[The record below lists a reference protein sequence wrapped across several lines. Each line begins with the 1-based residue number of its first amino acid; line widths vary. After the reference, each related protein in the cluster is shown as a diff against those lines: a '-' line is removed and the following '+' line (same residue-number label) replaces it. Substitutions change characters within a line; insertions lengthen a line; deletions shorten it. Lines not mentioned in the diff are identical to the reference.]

1 MLLLRPGAVM
11 PIYEYSCQQCGSL
24 STVFSRSIRHAVE
37 PQCGACGNSDVRRI
51 FSAFSH
57 HRGTSAKLDMPGTGT
72 IAPSLDY
79 YKDPR
84 NIGKNVE
91 ASFEKMGM
99 ELPRSVKESIQS
111 GRDGIIPEDI
121 QL

>member
-1 MLLLRPGAVM
+1 MNPL
-11 PIYEYSCQQCGSL
+11 
-24 STVFSRSIRHAVE
+24 
-37 PQCGACGNSDVRRI
+37 
-51 FSAFSH
+51 
-57 HRGTSAKLDMPGTGT
+57 
-72 IAPSLDY
+72 SLDY
-79 YKDPR
+79 YKDPS

-111 GRDGIIPEDI
+111 GREGIMPEDI